1 MDLVLAQLQQQHG
14 GARQVEPRRKD
25 ADGSVYA
32 SVGTRPVPPP
42 KALRAIHA
50 ERQRERQERE
60 EQQEAEVFER
70 EMGMTVKESRTLLA
84 FDADVEP
91 AARRLSAQEQLEVE
105 LADTAC
111 RYEIAGCGLGECDGS
126 YVFMEA
132 SSSGA
137 PVYEASSG
145 WVLHRQ
151 RVPELAQLGEGDEGK
166 SFGWLISK
174 DGKPFY
180 GVRSEAPRV
189 PGDAWQCF
197 YGPPPPPSQ
206 VVAVSWE
213 DHFLKEVGD
222 LKARGN
228 AAMKEERYLE
238 AERLYTQG
246 LDTMQGYDQVLGRR
260 LRDLRLALRANR
272 AEASLRRGV
281 FEAAAADGAWVLD
294 QDPCHAKAAVRLAKA
309 SKALKRLGSVAH
321 RLERLPELQAWYEE
335 AELLR
340 RCGLAEA
347 LLTGRRS

>member
-1 MDLVLAQLQQQHG
+1 MAIPLDAAQRVTDPQVLAQLQQQHG
-14 GARQVEPRRKD
+14 GARQVD

-206 VVAVSWE
+206 PA
-213 DHFLKEVGD
+213 
-222 LKARGN
+222 
-228 AAMKEERYLE
+228 
-238 AERLYTQG
+238 
-246 LDTMQGYDQVLGRR
+246 
-260 LRDLRLALRANR
+260 
-272 AEASLRRGV
+272 
-281 FEAAAADGAWVLD
+281 
-294 QDPCHAKAAVRLAKA
+294 
-309 SKALKRLGSVAH
+309 
-321 RLERLPELQAWYEE
+321 
-335 AELLR
+335 
-340 RCGLAEA
+340 
-347 LLTGRRS
+347 